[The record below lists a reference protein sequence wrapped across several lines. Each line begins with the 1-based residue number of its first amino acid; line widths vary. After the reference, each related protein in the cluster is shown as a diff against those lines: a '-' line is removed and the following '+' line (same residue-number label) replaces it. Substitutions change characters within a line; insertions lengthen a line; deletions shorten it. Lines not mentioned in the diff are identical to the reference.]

1 VLVVDDHET
10 NRRILHKQIT
20 SWGMRD
26 GMAED
31 GAEALAV
38 LRAAAES
45 GEAYGLAILDMQ
57 MPGMNGIQLARAIG
71 DEPAISPPR
80 MVLLTSIGLNIN
92 EEAREA
98 GIEVVLNKPVRQ
110 SQLYDALEA
119 AFERVR
125 SALEAAVG

>member
-1 VLVVDDHET
+1 
-10 NRRILHKQIT
+10 
-20 SWGMRD
+20 
-26 GMAED
+26 
-31 GAEALAV
+31 
-38 LRAAAES
+38 
-45 GEAYGLAILDMQ
+45 MQ

-92 EEAREA
+92 KEAEAREA